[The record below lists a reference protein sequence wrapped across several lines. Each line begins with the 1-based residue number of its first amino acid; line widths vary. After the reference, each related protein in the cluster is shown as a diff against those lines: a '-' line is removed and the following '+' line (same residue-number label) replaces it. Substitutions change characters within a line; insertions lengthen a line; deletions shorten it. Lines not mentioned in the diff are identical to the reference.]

1 MVSVIGN
8 VTRLP
13 PLPMRTICL
22 VPKFTSLHR
31 SVTHSRLPQSA
42 GADEGEER
50 CVVVA
55 HRVIERRRLVVL

>member
-8 VTRLP
+8 TTRRP

-31 SVTHSRLPQSA
+31 SVTHSRCRSPLA
-42 GADEGEER
+42 RTKAKNGA
-50 CVVVA
+50 
-55 HRVIERRRLVVL
+55 